1 MIQEFLFQTLQKGKL
16 WVEFV
21 NFGLWWKVRRRF
33 YWMNMSSVEFWKEYV
48 FSIFL
53 NCGLQERVH
62 LNFLSPHPSVERLWS
77 FWLDEEIWLELE
89 SFDVISVITSPVF
102 SSGIVPSLI
111 GQLFKSNQFYRSTT
125 ECIRDVKIEICYNRR
140 TELNKL
146 STFTTN
152 AQLNSEWI
160 ALGADY
166 PFCRL
171 LLLSKYITISP
182 L

>member
-1 MIQEFLFQTLQKGKL
+1 MKSSKKVLLDEYELCGVLKGIRLF
-16 WVEFV
+16 
-21 NFGLWWKVRRRF
+21 NFPELRVTRTSAFKFPRP
-33 YWMNMSSVEFWKEYV
+33 SPE
-48 FSIFL
+48 
-53 NCGLQERVH
+53 CG
-62 LNFLSPHPSVERLWS
+62 ERLWS

>member
-1 MIQEFLFQTLQKGKL
+1 MGGTYTLLPSTVFWNMIQEFLFQTLQKGKL
-16 WVEFV
+16 WEEFV

-62 LNFLSPHPSVERLWS
+62 LNFLAPHPSVERLWS

-89 SFDVISVITSPVF
+89 SFDVISVMTSPVF

-111 GQLFKSNQFYRSTT
+111 GQLFKSNQFYSNWMYQRCKNRNMLQP
-125 ECIRDVKIEICYNRR
+125 ENRVK
-140 TELNKL
+140 
-146 STFTTN
+146 
-152 AQLNSEWI
+152 
-160 ALGADY
+160 
-166 PFCRL
+166 
-171 LLLSKYITISP
+171 
-182 L
+182 